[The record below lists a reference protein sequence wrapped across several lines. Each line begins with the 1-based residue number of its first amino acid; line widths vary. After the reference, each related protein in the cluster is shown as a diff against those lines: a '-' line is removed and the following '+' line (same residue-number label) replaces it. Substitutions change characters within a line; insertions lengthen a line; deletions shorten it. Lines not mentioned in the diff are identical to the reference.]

1 MTESEITIT
10 FSSDLLSR
18 IHPWKLGKLNEA
30 DMKYLKTA
38 SLTWRFVDQSAQ
50 VAFADCLVKSLDRS
64 DEFSQQSALCGTLD
78 LLLLYFLGC

>member
-1 MTESEITIT
+1 MRY
-10 FSSDLLSR
+10 F
-18 IHPWKLGKLNEA
+18 
-30 DMKYLKTA
+30 KTA
-38 SLTWRFVDQSAQ
+38 SLTWCFVDQSAQ